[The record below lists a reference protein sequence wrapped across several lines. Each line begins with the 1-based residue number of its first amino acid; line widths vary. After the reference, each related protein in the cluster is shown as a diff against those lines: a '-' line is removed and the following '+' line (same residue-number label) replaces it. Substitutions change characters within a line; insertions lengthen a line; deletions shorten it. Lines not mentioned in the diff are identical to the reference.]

1 MDLCNHKSTSSYQ
14 PRPTIYDRDYQPW
27 LPQEEK
33 AAIKEEVVSQSSEAL
48 PQGHETLIAKNVTLR
63 PKQVEL
69 VNAVRQAFKA
79 GSKRPCVMAATG
91 FGKSVVAGYIIRSAL
106 DKGAKRVVL
115 IVDSLTLI
123 NQLLATFRGMFC
135 LDCGVIQG
143 FNEQFD
149 LTKLVQIATPQ
160 TLARRFEDERV
171 GGVYRDYKPDLV
183 IVDECHI
190 QYQGTR
196 DAIEHWSCKVVGFTA
211 TPYAKG
217 MGKTYDA
224 LVKAAP
230 MDKLMSEGD
239 LARYR
244 AYSHASPDFSGYKV
258 SANGDIQGAENAYD
272 DGLIGDVYETWATHA
287 SDRLTIGFAPTIGKC
302 EAFAALFRAK
312 GIRSLAIHSK
322 LSDADAERLIR
333 QFKDREIQVLWSVA
347 KLVKGFDVPEASCL
361 IDCQPTFS
369 LMRHVQKGGR
379 VLRPHPLKDYAIILD
394 HAGNMRRN
402 GLFED
407 ASIDELST
415 GKTGE
420 KNADRQEPEN
430 APIECSSCKVEIRK
444 TDYICPHCGHE
455 RQKVSQRPEADE
467 IGWAEGEL
475 VEFKSVSQRLK
486 SIKSMDDK
494 ARLLAAIKYEAYVI
508 AQKKAIKGEVW
519 AKRDGWVSNQY
530 RNITG
535 VWPDSSLKNVL
546 PAHDSVISRY
556 LTSKRIAFIK
566 SNKFNS

>member
-1 MDLCNHKSTSSYQ
+1 MDLCNHNTAAYQ
-14 PRPTIYDRDYQPW
+14 PRLTIYDKDYKPCSS
-27 LPQEEK
+27 EVKK
-33 AAIKEEVVSQSSEAL
+33 AAIKESVVSQSSEAL
-48 PQGHETLIAKNVTLR
+48 CQGHATLIAKNATLR

-69 VNAVRQAFKA
+69 VNAVRQAFKSGA
-79 GSKRPCVMAATG
+79 QRPCVMAATG

-123 NQLLATFRGMFC
+123 NQLLDTFRGMFN
-135 LDCGVIQG
+135 LECGVIQG

-149 LTKLVQIATPQ
+149 LTRPVQIATPQ
-160 TLARRFEDERV
+160 TLNRRFKDERL

-196 DAIEHWSCKVVGFTA
+196 DAIEYWGCKVVGFTA

-224 LVKAAP
+224 LVKASP
-230 MDKLMSEGD
+230 MDKLIAEGD
-239 LARYR
+239 LANYR

-302 EAFAALFRAK
+302 EAFAELFRAK
-312 GIRSLAIHSK
+312 GVRSLAIHSK
-322 LSDADAERLIR
+322 LSDAEAERLIQ
-333 QFKDREIQVLWSVA
+333 QFKEREIQVLWSVA

-369 LMRHVQKGGR
+369 LMRHIQKGGR
-379 VLRPHPLKDYAIILD
+379 VLRPHPLKQYAIILD

-407 ASIDELST
+407 ASIEELST
-415 GKTGE
+415 GKKGE
-420 KNADRQEPEN
+420 KNADRQEPKNE
-430 APIECSSCKVEIRK
+430 PIECPSCKVEIRK

-455 RQKVSQRPEADE
+455 RQKVSQRPDADE

-475 VEFKSVSQRLK
+475 VEFKSIGQCLK
-486 SIKSMDDK
+486 SIKTMDGK
-494 ARLLAAIKYEAYVI
+494 AKLLAAIKYEAYKI

-519 AKRDGWVSNQY
+519 AKRDGWVANQY
-530 RNITG
+530 RNIIG
-535 VWPDSSLKNVL
+535 VWPDHSLKNVL
-546 PAHDSVISRY
+546 PMHDSVISRY
-556 LTSKRIAFIK
+556 LTSKRIEFLK

>member
-1 MDLCNHKSTSSYQ
+1 MDLCNHNTAAYQ
-14 PRPTIYDRDYQPW
+14 PRLTIYDKDYKPCSS
-27 LPQEEK
+27 EVKK
-33 AAIKEEVVSQSSEAL
+33 AAIKESVVSQSSEAL
-48 PQGHETLIAKNVTLR
+48 CQGHATLIAKNATLR

-69 VNAVRQAFKA
+69 VNAVRQAFKSGA
-79 GSKRPCVMAATG
+79 QRPCVMAATG

-123 NQLLATFRGMFC
+123 NQLLDTFRGMFN
-135 LDCGVIQG
+135 LECGVIQG

-149 LTKLVQIATPQ
+149 LTRPVQIATPQ
-160 TLARRFEDERV
+160 TLDRRFKDERL

-196 DAIEHWSCKVVGFTA
+196 DAIEYWGCKVVGFTA

-224 LVKAAP
+224 LVKASP
-230 MDKLMSEGD
+230 MDKLIAEGD
-239 LARYR
+239 LANYR

-302 EAFAALFRAK
+302 EAFAELFRAK
-312 GIRSLAIHSK
+312 GVRSLAIHSK
-322 LSDADAERLIR
+322 LSDAEAERLIQ
-333 QFKDREIQVLWSVA
+333 QFKEREIQVLWSVA

-369 LMRHVQKGGR
+369 LMRHIQKGGR
-379 VLRPHPLKDYAIILD
+379 VLRPHPLKQYAIILD

-407 ASIDELST
+407 ASIEELST
-415 GKTGE
+415 GKKGE
-420 KNADRQEPEN
+420 KNADRQEPKNE
-430 APIECSSCKVEIRK
+430 PIECPSCKVEIRK

-455 RQKVSQRPEADE
+455 RQKVSQRPDADE

-475 VEFKSVSQRLK
+475 VEFKSIGQCLK
-486 SIKSMDDK
+486 SIKTMEAK
-494 ARLLAAIKYEAYVI
+494 ARLLAAIKYEASEI
-508 AQKKAIKGEVW
+508 ERKKIMKGEVW
-519 AKRDGWVSNQY
+519 LKRDGWVATQY
-530 RNITG
+530 RNIIG

-546 PAHDSVISRY
+546 PAYDSVISRY
-556 LTSKRIAFIK
+556 LTSKRIAFVK

>member
-1 MDLCNHKSTSSYQ
+1 MDLCNHNTAAYQ
-14 PRPTIYDRDYQPW
+14 PRLTIYDKDYKPCSS
-27 LPQEEK
+27 EVKK
-33 AAIKEEVVSQSSEAL
+33 AAIKESVVSQSSEAL
-48 PQGHETLIAKNVTLR
+48 CQGHATLIAKNATLR

-69 VNAVRQAFKA
+69 VNAVRQAFKSGA
-79 GSKRPCVMAATG
+79 QRPCVMAATG

-123 NQLLATFRGMFC
+123 NQLLDTFRGMFN
-135 LDCGVIQG
+135 LECGVIQG

-149 LTKLVQIATPQ
+149 LTRPVQIATPQ
-160 TLARRFEDERV
+160 TLDRRFKDERL

-196 DAIEHWSCKVVGFTA
+196 DAIEYWGCKVVGFTA

-230 MDKLMSEGD
+230 MDKLIAEGD
-239 LARYR
+239 LANYR
-244 AYSHASPDFSGYKV
+244 AYSHASPDFGGYKV

-302 EAFAALFRAK
+302 EAFAELFRAK
-312 GIRSLAIHSK
+312 GVRSLAIHSK
-322 LSDADAERLIR
+322 LSDAEAERLIQ
-333 QFKDREIQVLWSVA
+333 QFKEREIQVLWSVA

-379 VLRPHPLKDYAIILD
+379 VLRPHPLKQYAIILD

-407 ASIDELST
+407 ASIEELST
-415 GKTGE
+415 GKKGE
-420 KNADRQEPEN
+420 KNADRQEPKNE
-430 APIECSSCKVEIRK
+430 PIECPSCKVEIRK

-455 RQKVSQRPEADE
+455 RQKASQRPDADE

-475 VEFKSVSQRLK
+475 VEFKSIGQCLK
-486 SIKSMDDK
+486 SIKTMDGK
-494 ARLLAAIKYEAYVI
+494 AKLLAAIKYEAYKI

-519 AKRDGWVSNQY
+519 AKRDGWVANQY
-530 RNITG
+530 RNIIG
-535 VWPDSSLKNVL
+535 VWPDHSLKNVL
-546 PAHDSVISRY
+546 PMHDSVISRY
-556 LTSKRIAFIK
+556 LTSKRIEFLK

>member
-1 MDLCNHKSTSSYQ
+1 MDLCNHNTTAYQ
-14 PRPTIYDRDYQPW
+14 PRLTIYDQDYKPW
-27 LPQEEK
+27 LPEVKK
-33 AAIKEEVVSQSSEAL
+33 AAIKESEVSQGSVVL
-48 PQGHETLIAKNVTLR
+48 HQGHETLIAKNATLR

-69 VNAVRQAFKA
+69 VNAVRQAFKSGA
-79 GSKRPCVMAATG
+79 QRPCVMAATG

-123 NQLLATFRGMFC
+123 NQLLNTFRGMFG

-143 FNEQFD
+143 FNDQFD
-149 LTKLVQIATPQ
+149 LMKPVQIATPQ
-160 TLARRFEDERV
+160 TLARRFEDKRI

-190 QYQGTR
+190 QYQGTQ
-196 DAIEHWSCKVVGFTA
+196 DALLHWACRCVGFTA

-239 LARYR
+239 LACYR
-244 AYSHASPDFSGYKV
+244 AYSHASPDFSSYKV

-272 DGLIGDVYETWATHA
+272 DGLIGDVYETWVTHA

-302 EAFAALFRAK
+302 EAFAALFRSK

-322 LSDADAERLIR
+322 LSDEDAERLIQ

-379 VLRPHPLKDYAIILD
+379 VLRPHPLKQYAIILD

-415 GKTGE
+415 GKKGE
-420 KNADRQEPEN
+420 KNADRQESKN
-430 APIECSSCKVEIRK
+430 TPIQCSNCQVEIRK

-475 VEFKSVSQRLK
+475 VEFKSIGQRLK
-486 SIKSMDDK
+486 SIRSMDDK
-494 ARLLAAIKYEAYVI
+494 AKLLAAIKYEAYKI

-519 AKRDGWVSNQY
+519 AKRDGWVANQY
-530 RNITG
+530 RNIIG

-546 PAHDSVISRY
+546 PMHDSAISSY
-556 LTSKRIAFIK
+556 LTSKRIAFVK

>member
-1 MDLCNHKSTSSYQ
+1 MDLCNHNTAAYQ
-14 PRPTIYDRDYQPW
+14 PRLTIYDKDYKPCSS
-27 LPQEEK
+27 EVKK
-33 AAIKEEVVSQSSEAL
+33 AAIKESVVSQSSEAL
-48 PQGHETLIAKNVTLR
+48 CQGHATLIAKNATLR

-69 VNAVRQAFKA
+69 VNAVRQAFKSGA
-79 GSKRPCVMAATG
+79 QRPCVMAATG

-123 NQLLATFRGMFC
+123 NQLLDTFRGMFN
-135 LDCGVIQG
+135 LECGVIQG

-149 LTKLVQIATPQ
+149 LTRPVQIATPQ
-160 TLARRFEDERV
+160 TLNRRFKDERL

-196 DAIEHWSCKVVGFTA
+196 DAIEYWGCKVVGFTA

-224 LVKAAP
+224 LVKASP
-230 MDKLMSEGD
+230 MDKLIAEGD
-239 LARYR
+239 LANYR

-287 SDRLTIGFAPTIGKC
+287 SDCLTIGFAPTIGKC
-302 EAFAALFRAK
+302 EAFAELFRAK
-312 GIRSLAIHSK
+312 GVRSLAIHSK
-322 LSDADAERLIR
+322 LSDAEAERLIQ
-333 QFKDREIQVLWSVA
+333 QFKEREIQVLWSVA

-369 LMRHVQKGGR
+369 LMRHIQKGGR
-379 VLRPHPLKDYAIILD
+379 VLRPHPLKQYAIILD

-407 ASIDELST
+407 ASIEELST
-415 GKTGE
+415 GKKGE
-420 KNADRQEPEN
+420 KNADRQEPKNE
-430 APIECSSCKVEIRK
+430 PIECPSCKVEIRK

-455 RQKVSQRPEADE
+455 RQKVSQRPDADE

-475 VEFKSVSQRLK
+475 VEFKSIGQCLK
-486 SIKSMDDK
+486 SIKTMDGK
-494 ARLLAAIKYEAYVI
+494 AKLLAAIKYEAYKI

-519 AKRDGWVSNQY
+519 AKRDGWVANQY
-530 RNITG
+530 RNIIG
-535 VWPDSSLKNVL
+535 VWPDHSLKNVL
-546 PAHDSVISRY
+546 PMHDSVISRY
-556 LTSKRIAFIK
+556 LTSKRIEFLK

>member
-1 MDLCNHKSTSSYQ
+1 MDLCNHNTAAYQ
-14 PRPTIYDRDYQPW
+14 PRLTIYDKDYKPCSS
-27 LPQEEK
+27 EVKK

-48 PQGHETLIAKNVTLR
+48 CQGHATLIAKNATLR

-69 VNAVRQAFKA
+69 VNAVRQAFKSGA
-79 GSKRPCVMAATG
+79 QRPCVMAATG

-123 NQLLATFRGMFC
+123 NQLLDTFRGMFN
-135 LDCGVIQG
+135 LECGVIQG

-149 LTKLVQIATPQ
+149 LTRPVQIATPQ
-160 TLARRFEDERV
+160 TLDRRFKDERL

-196 DAIEHWSCKVVGFTA
+196 DAIEYWGCKVVGFTA

-224 LVKAAP
+224 LVKASP
-230 MDKLMSEGD
+230 MDKLIAEGD
-239 LARYR
+239 LANYR

-302 EAFAALFRAK
+302 EAFAELFRAK
-312 GIRSLAIHSK
+312 GVRSLAIHSK
-322 LSDADAERLIR
+322 LSDAEAERLIQ
-333 QFKDREIQVLWSVA
+333 QFKEREIQVLWSVA

-369 LMRHVQKGGR
+369 LMRHIQKGGR
-379 VLRPHPLKDYAIILD
+379 VLRPHPLKQYAIILD

-407 ASIDELST
+407 ASIEELST
-415 GKTGE
+415 GKKGE
-420 KNADRQEPEN
+420 KNADRQEPKNE
-430 APIECSSCKVEIRK
+430 PIECPSCKVEIRK

-455 RQKVSQRPEADE
+455 RQKVSQRPDADE

-475 VEFKSVSQRLK
+475 VEFKSIGQCLK
-486 SIKSMDDK
+486 SIKTMDGK
-494 ARLLAAIKYEAYVI
+494 AKLLAAIKYEAYKI

-519 AKRDGWVSNQY
+519 AKRDGWVANQY